1 MLRYFFLILLLSQA
15 TFAQDFKFG
24 TVSIKELN
32 EKQCPIDSTA
42 DAAVLYSE
50 RKSYIDLD
58 NDYGI
63 VVRNVY
69 TKRLKIYHKDGAK
82 YARVDI
88 PINIYKMEKE
98 TVKNIKA
105 YTYNLSGNK
114 IVKTALKK
122 SEIFREKTSEHI
134 VTIKFTMPKIKDG
147 SVVEWTY
154 TRSNP
159 FLHYINE
166 IVLQEDIP
174 IIKTKAQFSFP
185 DGFNF
190 RYYLKGN
197 RQYNIKKSVKKRI
210 IEGRLYGEDVTWN
223 VNENTLKIEQDS
235 VPALVEEPFCGNI
248 QNYRR
253 GIKFELIKIDLPG
266 IRKTYAIDWKDVV
279 KTAYRNQDF
288 GNQLKKKNYF
298 KKDLKELSKIIP
310 DYKHRLKFIFDFVK
324 KRIKWNGKND
334 YFTKKGVIKAYKDG
348 YGNAA
353 EVNLNLINMLNAN
366 DIKAYPVLISTVNH
380 GIPLFPTITGFNF
393 VIVAVPYKEIYY
405 LLDATDSFVPVN
417 VLPERDLNFVG
428 RQVKKDGLSKT
439 IDLFPNDYSK
449 KNITLKVNF
458 DGESFSGF
466 AFTKM
471 DKYFAYH
478 YRKKLSHYHNKKQQS
493 DFLEKRYNNI
503 EIKNFRLKNVNQI
516 ENDLVETIQFNTD
529 EYFSEIGDKILIS
542 PMLFVNFGKNPFQ
555 SDKRNFPVFLDYP
568 RIVEKKIN
576 IKIPE
581 NYEVK
586 HLPENIDIR
595 FGDKFGSYHFKI
607 EQNGQII
614 KISSVFVLTLTV
626 IDTKYYQDLKSFYEQ
641 IIKKQQESIVLEKK

>member
-1 MLRYFFLILLLSQA
+1 MLRYFLLIFLLSQA

-32 EKQCPIDSTA
+32 EKQCPIDATA
-42 DAAVLYSE
+42 DAAVLYSN

-88 PINIYKMEKE
+88 PLNIYKMEKE

-105 YTYNLSGNK
+105 FTYNLSGNQ
-114 IVKTALKK
+114 IIKTALKR
-122 SEIFREKTSEHI
+122 SEIYREKTSEHI
-134 VTIKFTMPKIKDG
+134 VTVKFTMPNIQDG

-166 IVLQEDIP
+166 IALQDDIP

-197 RQYNIKKSVKKRI
+197 QKYDIKKSAKKRI
-210 IEGRLYGEDVTWN
+210 IEGRLYGNDVTWN
-223 VNENTLKIEQDS
+223 VNENTIKIEQDS

-248 QNYRR
+248 KNYRR

-266 IRKTYAIDWKDVV
+266 IRKTYAISWKDVV
-279 KTAYRNQDF
+279 KTAYRSQDF
-288 GNQLKKKNYF
+288 GRQLKKKSYF
-298 KKDLKELSKIIP
+298 KKDLKDLSIIIP
-310 DYKHRLKFIFDFVK
+310 DFDKRLKFIFNFVK
-324 KRIKWNGKND
+324 NKIKWNGKNA
-334 YFTKKGVIKAYKDG
+334 YFTKKGVVKAYKDG

-353 EVNLNLINMLNAN
+353 EVNLNLINILNAN
-366 DIKAYPVLISTVNH
+366 DIKAYPVLVSTINH
-380 GIPLFPTITGFNF
+380 GIPLFPTITGFNY
-393 VIVAVPYKEIYY
+393 VIAAVPYKETYY

-428 RQVKKDGLSKT
+428 RLVEKEGFSKT

-449 KNITLKVNF
+449 KNITVKVNF
-458 DGESFSGF
+458 DDEAFSGF

-478 YRKKLSHYHNKKQQS
+478 YRKKLSHYNKNQQS
-493 DFLEKRYNNI
+493 DFLAKRYKNLD
-503 EIKNFRLKNVNQI
+503 IKNYRLKNVNQI
-516 ENDLVETIQFNTD
+516 EDELIETIQFNTED
-529 EYFSEIGDKILIS
+529 YFSEIGNKILIS
-542 PMLFVNFGKNPFQ
+542 PMLFIDFGKNPFQ
-555 SDKRNFPVFLDYP
+555 SDKRNFPVFLDFP
-568 RIVEKKIN
+568 RIIEKKIN

-581 NYEVK
+581 NYKIK
-586 HLPENIDIR
+586 HLPENKDIH

-607 EQNGQII
+607 EQYGQTI
-614 KISSVFVLTLTV
+614 KITSVFVLTLTV
-626 IDTKYYQDLKSFYEQ
+626 IDTKHYQDLKSFYDQ
-641 IIKKQQESIVLEKK
+641 IVKKQHEAIVLEKK